1 MHGRSYPNVLAVAV
15 LIMCATS
22 PVKGQAPRAS
32 TGCSSHLAI
41 RIGAAKSIPTNANGK
56 VYSLDE
62 VRFDG
67 DTKLSRAELDEAA
80 RDILREARDLSPD
93 RYDSLTNVGR
103 APWQDRGYFR
113 VEMTST
119 VEELSH
125 DPTSEHYGIVLHV
138 NAGRIFHAGEIRLTN
153 LCSDE
158 PTAFPIEELR
168 ALLPMRHGDIFDTSK
183 LRDGFDALKKRYAK
197 SGYIDATILPEFD
210 IDEDAGVVNLTLEFD
225 EEKQFTIA
233 SVKVLGLD
241 SSLQQEL
248 TSVAPVGEP
257 FNYERIVEF
266 LDANKSRLPDG
277 AGPDNLDV
285 ARDRARAKAYLTFDF
300 RSCQQASN

>member
-1 MHGRSYPNVLAVAV
+1 MFGRFHIKAVPLAVLV
-15 LIMCATS
+15 LCATS

-32 TGCSSHLAI
+32 TGCPSHLLI
-41 RIGAAKSIPTNANGK
+41 RTKAAKSSPTNADGK

-67 DTKLSRAELDEAA
+67 DTKLGRAELDEAA
-80 RDILREARDLSPD
+80 QDILREARDLSPD
-93 RYDSLTNVGR
+93 RYDTLADVGR

-119 VEELSH
+119 VEQLSH
-125 DPTSEHYGIVLHV
+125 DPTSEHFGIVLHV
-138 NAGRIFHAGEIRLTN
+138 NSGRIFHLGELGLTN
-153 LCSDE
+153 YCSDE
-158 PTAFPIEELR
+158 PTAIPIDELR
-168 ALLPMRHGDIFDTSK
+168 ALIPMHRGDIFDTSK

-197 SGYIDATILPEFD
+197 SGYIDATTEPEFD
-210 IDEDAGVVNLTLEFD
+210 IDQDAGVINLTLRFD

-248 TSVAPVGEP
+248 RSVAPVGEP

-266 LDANKSRLPDG
+266 LDSNKSRLPEG
-277 AGPDNLDV
+277 GGPDNLDV
-285 ARDRARAKAYLTFDF
+285 ARDQAHGKAYLTFDF